1 MASLKIERGE
11 WVVVCDGAKAL
22 ILQNAGDARFP
33 DLRTRE
39 SYEEKHPPTHEQGT
53 DEPGRTQA
61 SVGSA
66 RSAME
71 ETDWHEQAERNFLA
85 KLASRLDAAVTS
97 SEIASMI
104 LVAPPRA
111 LGMIRQAYSPHL
123 RGAIRVE
130 LDKDYVRLP
139 VPEIETHLCGRRRRR

>member
-39 SYEEKHPPTHEQGT
+39 SYEEKHPPAHEQGT

-71 ETDWHEQAERNFLA
+71 ETDWHEQAERSFLA
-85 KLASRLDAAVTS
+85 KLASRLDAAVTAGEIDDVAAQREFPKFLQHRLLRS
-97 SEIASMI
+97 S
-104 LVAPPRA
+104 A
-111 LGMIRQAYSPHL
+111 LDA
-123 RGAIRVE
+123 AWCCARVPFH
-130 LDKDYVRLP
+130 RL
-139 VPEIETHLCGRRRRR
+139 RRRPHKWVSISGTGSLT